1 VVKRKA
7 KKRSVTGIEP
17 NDKETPRTVWL
28 RLRSG
33 CERRTRAIRALSVA
47 ARYRWGE
54 LRAGGGSLDT
64 SLLEAPP
71 TETRTEIK
79 RLANE
84 GAWTR

>member
-1 VVKRKA
+1 VDASAGHGQSRA
-7 KKRSVTGIEP
+7 YLL
-17 NDKETPRTVWL
+17 L
-28 RLRSG
+28 RG
-33 CERRTRAIRALSVA
+33 
-47 ARYRWGE
+47 YRWGE

-84 GAWTR
+84 GAWDQVIEAGEAAMATAAGRGCWTCNATW